1 MKKSENLRIL
11 HKLIGNSLGDNNM
24 TEESIKTGYEILDE
38 YFKQLIQD
46 GNIDPEVR
54 KIMKELWEQKRLSTT
69 TYLMREIELLIE
81 KRSK

>member
-1 MKKSENLRIL
+1 
-11 HKLIGNSLGDNNM
+11 M
-24 TEESIKTGYEILDE
+24 TEESIKTGSEILDE

-54 KIMKELWEQKRLSTT
+54 NIIKELWEQKRLSTT

>member
-1 MKKSENLRIL
+1 
-11 HKLIGNSLGDNNM
+11 M
-24 TEESIKTGYEILDE
+24 TEECIKTGSEILNE

-46 GNIDPEVR
+46 GNIDSEVR

>member
-1 MKKSENLRIL
+1 MA
-11 HKLIGNSLGDNNM
+11 
-24 TEESIKTGYEILDE
+24 EESIKTGSEILDE

-46 GNIDPEVR
+46 EKIDPEVR

-69 TYLMREIELLIE
+69 TYLMREMDLLIE

>member
-1 MKKSENLRIL
+1 
-11 HKLIGNSLGDNNM
+11 M
-24 TEESIKTGYEILDE
+24 TEESIKTGSEILDE

-54 KIMKELWEQKRLSTT
+54 NIIKELWEQKRLSTT
-69 TYLMREIELLIE
+69 TYLMCEIELLIE